1 MEQDASFGRWL
12 RARRTAL
19 DLTQEQLGHCA
30 GCTAATIRKIEA
42 DERLPSR
49 ENAVR
54 LATCLQIPSA
64 EQDAFIRFARH
75 ARSGGARSFPAFS
88 APPFPTEHSPF
99 STASPASDLAVVPPP
114 LVGRD
119 GDLAAAQQHLE
130 GVLRGRGAL
139 VFVSGEAGIGK
150 TSLALAIGWRAQAA
164 GAVFALGRCYES
176 PAVPV
181 FAPWLDLLAD
191 LALHTSLDFTAL
203 PPPFGDGPSAQTSY
217 YLMRSVVSALR
228 TVTTLRPVVLL
239 LDDLHLADRD
249 TLDLL
254 AFVTRHLDQ
263 LALLVMVT
271 YRAED
276 VQRKHPLSDVLPQL
290 YRDRP
295 TETIRLGAL
304 DVADAAR
311 LVKSRY
317 DRCSSALAAY
327 LHTRSDG
334 NPLYM
339 VELLRDLTQQRLL
352 ARDEEGRLLPP
363 AGNTQVPAILEQVIT
378 QRIARLGAHVES
390 FLSTAAVV
398 GEEWELAVVEA
409 VLAWPEETILQALE
423 IGLATHVVTSGDGG
437 SERYRFTHGLIREVL
452 AGRQLARRR
461 KQLHARIVA
470 ALENLA
476 AVGYKPAPD
485 VSLLAYHY
493 YAAEAWTKAV
503 PYCLEAGDL
512 ALNRNASHS
521 ALHSYEH
528 ALAAA
533 QRLPHV
539 DRHML
544 LTLNE
549 RVGHAHMLL
558 NQREQA
564 EVAFAHM
571 LQVAQADDD
580 QLAEGRAL
588 YWLSQIRARL
598 YQMAEAH
605 ATSEAALRTAM
616 QAADSHLLA
625 LTYWNRGHLA
635 LVTGDL
641 KQADQMLDRG
651 AQLAREGK
659 TADVLGRCLQDLA
672 LLRVWQGSYAPAARL
687 AGEALDLVRASH
699 DPLVIASACFRLGLS
714 LGEAGHVERAR
725 EVVQSGITYAEEVGD
740 QHNLVKLL
748 NTMGWLHYEIGD
760 LDSALRW
767 DLRARDAAGYQSD
780 ARAGEALRY
789 TLLNLATDELAAGH
803 LQQAERY
810 LAEFER
816 MLDDIEYARFRYLN
830 RYQLVRAEVALAQ
843 GGLNAARGWAQEA
856 AALATAKGMRK
867 NLVKSQLLIG
877 RTLLVLGRSRE
888 AVELLHTVVE
898 RADALEHQ
906 SLRWQARWWLGQAC
920 AAQRQLPTARDHY
933 RQALDQVQA
942 IAAELEDERL
952 RTCFLRSPLVENL
965 RAAMAATEDRAAE
978 RAARQGDAASF
989 PAGLTAR
996 EVEVLR
1002 LVVQGATNGAI
1013 AAVLHLSVKTVE
1025 VHMTSILGKTACAN
1039 RAAAVAFALRH
1050 SLV

>member
-12 RARRTAL
+12 RERRTAL

-64 EQDAFIRFARH
+64 EQDAFIRFARPRE
-75 ARSGGARSFPAFS
+75 AAARSFPAFS

-119 GDLAAAQQHLE
+119 GDLAAAQQRLE

-254 AFVTRHLDQ
+254 AFVTRYLDQ
-263 LALLVMVT
+263 LALMVLVT
-271 YRAED
+271 YRAEG
-276 VQRKHPLSDVLPQL
+276 VQRQHPLSDVLPQL

-295 TETIRLGAL
+295 TETIRLGQL
-304 DVADAAR
+304 NVADAAR
-311 LVKSRY
+311 LVESRY
-317 DRCSSALAAY
+317 DRCSPALATY

-334 NPLYM
+334 NPLFL
-339 VELLRDLTQQRLL
+339 VELLRDLTEQRLL
-352 ARDEEGRLLPP
+352 AHDDEGRLLPP
-363 AGNTQVPAILEQVIT
+363 AGSPQVPAILEQLIT
-378 QRIARLGAHVES
+378 QRIARLGAEVES

-423 IGLATHVVTSGDGG
+423 IGLATHVVTPVDGG

-452 AGRQLARRR
+452 SGRQLARRR
-461 KQLHARIVA
+461 KQLHARIAA

-476 AVGYKPAPD
+476 TVGFTPAPD
-485 VSLLAYHY
+485 VAMLAYHCV
-493 YAAEAWTKAV
+493 AAEVWTKAV

-512 ALNRNASHS
+512 ALSRNASHS
-521 ALHSYEH
+521 ALRSYEH

-533 QRLPHV
+533 QRLPHI
-539 DRHML
+539 DRHLL

-549 RVGHAHMLL
+549 RVGQAHMLL
-558 NQREQA
+558 NQREHA

-571 LQVAQADDD
+571 LQLAQADDD

-635 LVTGDL
+635 LITGDL
-641 KQADQMLDRG
+641 KRADQLLDRG
-651 AQLAREGK
+651 AELAREGK

-672 LLRVWQGSYAPAARL
+672 LLRVWAGFVCTCRAPCRRGA
-687 AGEALDLVRASH
+687 
-699 DPLVIASACFRLGLS
+699 
-714 LGEAGHVERAR
+714 RAR
-725 EVVQSGITYAEEVGD
+725 PREPRSPRDRQR
-740 QHNLVKLL
+740 LL
-748 NTMGWLHYEIGD
+748 SPRPQPWR
-760 LDSALRW
+760 SRP
-767 DLRARDAAGYQSD
+767 RR
-780 ARAGEALRY
+780 ARAGGRSVGDHLRRRGRRPPQSGE
-789 TLLNLATDELAAGH
+789 TAEHDGLATL
-803 LQQAERY
+803 
-810 LAEFER
+810 
-816 MLDDIEYARFRYLN
+816 
-830 RYQLVRAEVALAQ
+830 
-843 GGLNAARGWAQEA
+843 
-856 AALATAKGMRK
+856 
-867 NLVKSQLLIG
+867 
-877 RTLLVLGRSRE
+877 
-888 AVELLHTVVE
+888 
-898 RADALEHQ
+898 
-906 SLRWQARWWLGQAC
+906 
-920 AAQRQLPTARDHY
+920 
-933 RQALDQVQA
+933 
-942 IAAELEDERL
+942 
-952 RTCFLRSPLVENL
+952 
-965 RAAMAATEDRAAE
+965 
-978 RAARQGDAASF
+978 
-989 PAGLTAR
+989 
-996 EVEVLR
+996 
-1002 LVVQGATNGAI
+1002 
-1013 AAVLHLSVKTVE
+1013 
-1025 VHMTSILGKTACAN
+1025 
-1039 RAAAVAFALRH
+1039 
-1050 SLV
+1050 